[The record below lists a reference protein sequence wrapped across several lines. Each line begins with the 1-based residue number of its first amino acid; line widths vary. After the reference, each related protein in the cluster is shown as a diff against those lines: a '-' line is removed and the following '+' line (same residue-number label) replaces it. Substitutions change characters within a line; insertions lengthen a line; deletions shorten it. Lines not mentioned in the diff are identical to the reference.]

1 MTKNEYLTIAKKIF
15 DELDSYE
22 KFDSKITNIGELFAL
37 KIHNGLG
44 SMSESTPKREVI
56 REIKENID
64 SKLNVHT
71 DPDLQ
76 IFDLP
81 IKSHIVNQI
90 IECVF
95 RGLQYVIETWDNV
108 EIILLRFGMENPL
121 EVIVTVHKIAE
132 MPPSKERY
140 KCMVLLID
148 QLVSVGGNKLIN
160 LLLWG
165 MYDCF
170 RTVIIEVC
178 KNTSTEDFM
187 SYLKAVKY
195 GGTKFYSVYKER
207 IVFYYYLVKKM
218 YSEYNKWWDY
228 IEEIGFLD
236 KPEKYYDAI
245 FELTKKS
252 NESPENSEDENSDSD
267 SEEEFTDQQIATY
280 VDWLF
285 IVYHFIYQKPQCI
298 VKLAFT
304 LMSKKVSA
312 EVQEAIFLSFASEE
326 YKSVIQYEYE
336 WWCKETG
343 CKLSLP
349 YPFCDEPFDRYAFN
363 NIIDYDLNKTIQ
375 NQVKNLKSDKKEEP
389 MANRSSNEIFNHL
402 KNHLA
407 FVRPEDQLEKGASFK
422 KNYFTDVCNLSSKL
436 NDKYS
441 TYGFACIL
449 YLSKYF
455 DWKGI
460 KFDAEFVNY
469 IAEIFFVNKNLLE
482 GLPYNYYKSKKKAL
496 HMMKKFKFLS
506 LLLNENGMA
515 ELNKVKDSNSI
526 KPPQNKQEV

>member
-1 MTKNEYLTIAKKIF
+1 M
-15 DELDSYE
+15 
-22 KFDSKITNIGELFAL
+22 
-37 KIHNGLG
+37 
-44 SMSESTPKREVI
+44 
-56 REIKENID
+56 
-64 SKLNVHT
+64 
-71 DPDLQ
+71 
-76 IFDLP
+76 
-81 IKSHIVNQI
+81 
-90 IECVF
+90 
-95 RGLQYVIETWDNV
+95 
-108 EIILLRFGMENPL
+108 
-121 EVIVTVHKIAE
+121 
-132 MPPSKERY
+132 
-140 KCMVLLID
+140 
-148 QLVSVGGNKLIN
+148 
-160 LLLWG
+160 
-165 MYDCF
+165 
-170 RTVIIEVC
+170 
-178 KNTSTEDFM
+178 
-187 SYLKAVKY
+187 
-195 GGTKFYSVYKER
+195 
-207 IVFYYYLVKKM
+207 
-218 YSEYNKWWDY
+218 
-228 IEEIGFLD
+228 D